1 MLYNNI
7 DNIPMYIFDKIIST
21 GELELLGKHNDL
33 YGVWCAIFDEYT
45 EVNGGLSDQYK
56 DIARI
61 KLEII
66 EHYYNAYINNERHD
80 LTLAEMKE
88 IEIAE
93 ISEGYV
99 DSDYFRTIAQISKLI
114 GFRLDP
120 MTITAREFINYKK
133 LAADVK

>member
-7 DNIPMYIFDKIIST
+7 DTIPMYIFDKIINT
-21 GELELLGKHNDL
+21 GELGLLGKHKDL
-33 YGVWCAIFDEYT
+33 DSAWCFIFDEYT
-45 EVNGGLSDQYK
+45 EANGGLSDQYK
-56 DIARI
+56 DIARL
-61 KLEII
+61 KLEIV
-66 EHYYNAYINNERHD
+66 EHYYNAYVNNARHD
-80 LTLAEMKE
+80 LTLAEIKE
-88 IEIAE
+88 IEIAD
-93 ISEGYV
+93 ISEDGV